1 MREEKS
7 LTEFTGDSATYDL
20 VIIGGG
26 INGAGIA
33 RDAAGRG
40 LSVLLCEQDD
50 LAGHTSSASTKL
62 IHGGLRYLE
71 YYEFGLVRKSL
82 QEREVLLRAA
92 PHIIRPLSFVMPHKP
107 GLRPAWMIR
116 AGLFL
121 YDHLGKRELLPA
133 SEGIDLRTHAA
144 GQPLKPELTKGFM
157 YADAWVEDAR
167 LVVLNALDA
176 KERGATILTRT
187 RCISARRYAD
197 MWDVTLQPAGAHAS
211 RLVRCRVLI
220 NASGPW
226 VTKVL
231 DQVLGKQSQRHLRLA
246 KGSHIIV
253 KRMFEHDH
261 AYVLQNTDKRI
272 LFAIPYEREFTLLGT
287 TDVEYEG
294 DPAHAAITNEEIG
307 YLCKMANQYF
317 ARAITPADVIWTY
330 SGVRP
335 LLADEAADLSAVTR
349 DYLLE
354 SDAISESAPLLSV
367 FGGKITTYRR
377 LAEEALDSLAISLS
391 HMKSAWTAPTPLPG
405 GDIANADFEA
415 FLTEFRRANA
425 WLPEPLARRYAR
437 AYGTRVDRLL
447 AGARSLAELGED
459 FGGGLY
465 EAEIHYLVT
474 QEWAQTAEDILWRRS
489 KLGLHVSAQTAKRL
503 AERLE

>member
-1 MREEKS
+1 M
-7 LTEFTGDSATYDL
+7 TEFTGDSPTYDL

-50 LAGHTSSASTKL
+50 LAAHTSSASTKL

-71 YYEFGLVRKSL
+71 YYEFGMVRKSL

-92 PHIIRPLSFVMPHKP
+92 PHIIRPLSFVMPHNP

-176 KERGATILTRT
+176 AERGATILTRT

-197 MWDVTLQPAGAHAS
+197 MWDVTLQPAGDHPS
-211 RLVRCRVLI
+211 MVVRCRVLV

-231 DQVLGKQSQRHLRLA
+231 DQVLGNQSPRHLRLS

-261 AYVLQNTDKRI
+261 AYLLQNADKRI

-349 DYLLE
+349 DYFLE
-354 SDAISESAPLLSV
+354 SDAMSESAPLLSV

-391 HMKSAWTAPTPLPG
+391 HMKPAWTATAPLPG

-415 FLTEFRRANA
+415 FLTEFHRANA

-437 AYGTRVDRLL
+437 AYGTRIDRLL
-447 AGARSLAELGED
+447 AGARSLAELGDD
-459 FGGGLY
+459 FGGGLF
-465 EAEIHYLVT
+465 EAEISYLIN

-489 KLGLHVSAQTAKRL
+489 KLGLHVSEETVRRL
-503 AERLE
+503 AQRLT